1 MIKKMIKKI
10 NNWYWFKFKIKN
22 NEFLN
27 SMDYD
32 ISKLS
37 KLSKE
42 EQEKEVLEMIKKKNL
57 AHELDTK
64 NI

>member
-22 NEFLN
+22 NEFHH

-42 EQEKEVLEMIKKKNL
+42 EQEKEVLGMIKKKNL